1 VGGFEGVVGRFGT
14 PSGLARR
21 MNCKGANGD
30 PVEGEDLI
38 VCGLRA
44 LGVERVK
51 AGRNGPEGS
60 GVRGGGEAISGAS
73 NKVAELIHF
82 SSLDPKRNE
91 PNCGGDSGGIIR
103 N

>member
-1 VGGFEGVVGRFGT
+1 VIGRI
-14 PSGLARR
+14 SGLARR

-30 PVEGEDLI
+30 PVEGEDLTLY
-38 VCGLRA
+38 GLRA

-60 GVRGGGEAISGAS
+60 GVRGDGEEVAISGAS

-91 PNCGGDSGGIIR
+91 PS
-103 N
+103 